1 MILIVLPEKYA
12 SAQSGVGVA
21 VGSGVGAGVQVG
33 IGVHV
38 GAGVG
43 VGVHV
48 GTGVHVGS
56 GRWTGVGVHVG
67 TGVHVGGGSGVAVGR
82 GVGVGGCGVGV
93 GAGDAQAAR
102 ARRAMV
108 AAAAR
113 PARGGRGINGT
124 LLSSTG
130 EGTCNSASVRRESTG
145 GRKALP
151 VLCDSRPRRARRGGR
166 RHPRC
171 CDCVLYSTTT
181 LAARGRR
188 GVIPA
193 YAGMTVRAGGKG
205 VGSRFRGNDVAA
217 WGTRETG
224 RDAPRLRRLRA
235 SGFRPTPE

>member
-1 MILIVLPEKYA
+1 MGVAVAVDVGLGIGVGV
-12 SAQSGVGVA
+12 GVGVA
-21 VGSGVGAGVQVG
+21 VG
-33 IGVHV
+33 IGL
-38 GAGVG
+38 GDGVG
-43 VGVHV
+43 VGASV
-48 GTGVHVGS
+48 GASATVVVGAAD
-56 GRWTGVGVHVG
+56 GVGVGASPVEE
-67 TGVHVGGGSGVAVGR
+67 S
-82 GVGVGGCGVGV
+82 GVGVGGSSGGVGV
-93 GAGDAQAAR
+93 AEEHAAR
-102 ARRAMV
+102 ERRARV

-113 PARGGRGINGT
+113 PATGGRGIARRT